1 LHLRLLGFI
10 IAGLIGGSILAST
23 GIIGPILIPALLPMG
38 LPSGVA
44 RGTTLVSELLMT
56 LSCVLGHRKERNVDK
71 LVILAL
77 LPGAATVVLGAKV
90 SVQFPELHMKLAIG
104 ILEMII
110 GVTVVF
116 RTRKMQ
122 GKEGPEAT
130 VRTKADVPKFV
141 IAAILAGAAKG
152 FFGMGWGPIVVGSL
166 VLLGVKSQIAVGSSL
181 VVRLLLD
188 SLGGITYLSMNLVDF
203 EATIA
208 LAVAGALIAPPTVKW
223 TKGRKEETLR
233 TFVGGMITIVGAIV
247 IAKELLSLY

>member
-1 LHLRLLGFI
+1 LRLLGFI

-23 GIIGPILIPALLPMG
+23 GIIGPILIPALLLMG

-44 RGTTLVSELLMT
+44 RGTTFVSELLMT
-56 LSCVLGHRKERNVDK
+56 LSCVLGHRKERNVDR
-71 LVILAL
+71 LVTLAL
-77 LPGAATVVLGAKV
+77 LPGVVTGVLGATV
-90 SVQFPELHMKLAIG
+90 SVQLPELHMKLAVG

-110 GVTVVF
+110 GATVVF
-116 RTRKMQ
+116 RASKMQ
-122 GKEGPEAT
+122 GREGPEAT

-141 IAAILAGAAKG
+141 IAAILGGTAKG

-166 VLLGVKSQIAVGSSL
+166 VLLGVKSRIAVGSSL
-181 VVRLLLD
+181 VGRLLLD
-188 SLGGITYLSMNLVDF
+188 SLAGITYLSMNLVDF

-208 LAVAGALIAPPTVKW
+208 LAVAGALIALPTVRW